1 MATVNYI
8 KEQKQTVSAM
18 KGVIEYCAQDKK
30 VRDPTTD
37 RRLVSGINC
46 NGEDAFT
53 EFMATK
59 HAYGQTQG
67 FKFFHYDQSFHPEEE
82 VTYAQAH
89 EIALEFAA
97 KAWPGHEVQVCTHCD
112 TDKVHSH
119 FVINAVS
126 FETGKKLRQTPQTLK
141 QLRQLSDGICIA
153 HGLSTLKPYENSG
166 RNISTREYRAAAKG
180 QSWKFRLMAD
190 IDAAMQL
197 SGSREDFMY
206 HMKKRG
212 YQLTWTMERKYI
224 TFLCPNG
231 MKCRDIKLHDQK
243 YLKGNIEYEL
253 RIREQ
258 LADLIF
264 SERLSAE
271 ELAELGDY
279 GADALSA
286 LGICHPGTAVGGMD
300 EAAEAGSRVST
311 HPVQADLRSDHQGRN
326 AGEAGRGEGSGESS
340 PPESYD
346 GEQNHGDRAEEIY
359 HTGWE
364 GQRGIYVQNLCTGGK
379 EQKRDP
385 RTGFQYAPEHPKAA
399 DVDGTGIHS
408 PVGAGLHGL
417 AALGN
422 IIQNDSDDPEEQRK
436 RIQAQQAGADL
447 GAVLGLAIGAAVAA
461 YEHSQEAPMEESVEE
476 NHHPKMEGM

>member
-18 KGVIEYCAQDKK
+18 KGVMEYCAQDKK

-67 FKFFHYDQSFHPEEE
+67 FKFFHYDQSFHPEEKL
-82 VTYAQAH
+82 THAHAH

-97 KAWPGHEVQVCTHCD
+97 QAWPGHEVQVCTHCD

-141 QLRQLSDGICIA
+141 QLRQLSDGICMA
-153 HGLSTLKPYENSG
+153 HGLSVLKPYENSG

-190 IDAAMQL
+190 IDAAMQC
-197 SGSREDFMY
+197 SGCREDFMY
-206 HMKKRG
+206 YMKKRG
-212 YQLTWTMERKYI
+212 YGLTWTKERKYI
-224 TFLCPNG
+224 TFHCPNG
-231 MKCRDIKLHDQK
+231 MKCRDIKLHDPK

-258 LADLIF
+258 LTDLLF
-264 SERLSAE
+264 SGKLGAE
-271 ELAELGDY
+271 ELAEFGDY
-279 GADALSA
+279 GADTLSA

-300 EAAEAGSRVST
+300 EVAEAGSRVST
-311 HPVQADLRSDHQGRN
+311 HPVHDDSSSDNEGTDGEIYEGYGE
-326 AGEAGRGEGSGESS
+326 AGEAVSGQ
-340 PPESYD
+340 PAG
-346 GEQNHGDRAEEIY
+346 GEQILPGAAGEVY
-359 HTGWE
+359 LTGWE
-364 GQRGIYVQNLCTGGK
+364 SQRGIFFRDIQTGQRKQN
-379 EQKRDP
+379 RDP
-385 RTGFQYAPEHPKAA
+385 RTGFQYPLTAPISSA
-399 DVDGTGIHS
+399 VDSSRIHS
-408 PVGAGLHGL
+408 PVGVGLHGL

-436 RIQAQQAGADL
+436 KIQAQQAGSDL
-447 GAVLGLAIGAAVAA
+447 GAVLGLAIGAVVAA
-461 YEHSQEAPMEESVEE
+461 HERSQEAPTEESVEE